1 MARRTKAK
9 AEETRVALLDA
20 AERVFSDKGVT
31 STSLNEV
38 AAAAGVTRGA
48 LYHHFANKLSLLDA
62 LMERVMMPLEEMR
75 RLDEEQPRGGCL
87 DAIRERSLTVLH
99 LAVSDPHAQAVFS
112 ILFHKCEYVEGVLP
126 IQRRHLECRSSCAEE
141 VTAAFAAA
149 IAAGELPA
157 SLCPRQATVGLFC
170 YIDGLV
176 FNWLLDPDFFDLKQQ
191 ASALLDCYLNGLQQ
205 RPDAAR

>member
-1 MARRTKAK
+1 MARRTKAE
-9 AEETRVALLDA
+9 AEETRIALLDA
-20 AERVFSDKGVT
+20 AERVFSAQGVS

-75 RLDEEQPRGGCL
+75 QQQAPQGSALAQ
-87 DAIRERSLTVLH
+87 IRERA
-99 LAVSDPHAQAVFS
+99 LAVLQLAVNDPHAQAVFS

>member
-1 MARRTKAK
+1 MVRRTKAE
-9 AEETRVALLDA
+9 AEDTRVALLDA

-48 LYHHFANKLSLLDA
+48 LYHHFSNKLDLLDA
-62 LMERVMMPLEEMR
+62 LMERIMMPLEEMR
-75 RLDEEQPRGGCL
+75 RRDDELQGGPCL
-87 DAIRERSLTVLH
+87 ASIRDRSLTVLR
-99 LAVSDPHAQAVFS
+99 LAVADPHARAVFS
-112 ILFHKCEYVEGVLP
+112 ILYHKCEYVDGVLP
-126 IQRRHLECRSSCAEE
+126 VQRRHLECRSDCALE

-157 SLCPRQATVGLFC
+157 SLCPRKATIGLFS

-176 FNWLLDPDFFDLKQQ
+176 FNWLLDPDYFDLGSD
-191 ASALLDCYLNGLQQ
+191 APFFIDSYLNGL
-205 RPDAAR
+205 RRAGSKE

>member
-1 MARRTKAK
+1 MVRRTKAE

-48 LYHHFANKLSLLDA
+48 LYHHFSNKLDLLDA

-75 RLDEEQPRGGCL
+75 RLDEEQPGGSSL
-87 DAIRERSLTVLH
+87 TAIRERSLTVLQ
-99 LAVSDPHAQAVFS
+99 LAVSDPHARAVFS
-112 ILFHKCEYVEGVLP
+112 ILYHKCEFVEGVLP
-126 IQRRHLECRSSCAEE
+126 VQRRHLECRSDCITE

-149 IAAGELPA
+149 IAAGELPPG
-157 SLCPRQATVGLFC
+157 LCPRQVTIGLFS

-176 FNWLLDPDFFDLKQQ
+176 FNWLLDPDYFDLG
-191 ASALLDCYLNGLQQ
+191 ADAPFFIDSYLNGL
-205 RPDAAR
+205 RRAASKE

>member
-1 MARRTKAK
+1 MVRRTKAE

-48 LYHHFANKLSLLDA
+48 LYHHFSNKLDLLDA

-75 RLDEEQPRGGCL
+75 RQDDELQGGPCL
-87 DAIRERSLTVLH
+87 ATIRDRSLTVLR
-99 LAVSDPHAQAVFS
+99 LAVADPHARAVFS
-112 ILFHKCEYVEGVLP
+112 ILYHKCEFVEGVLP
-126 IQRRHLECRSSCAEE
+126 VQRRHLECRSDCITE
-141 VTAAFAAA
+141 VTSAFAAA
-149 IAAGELPA
+149 ITAGELPA
-157 SLCPRQATVGLFC
+157 SLCPRQATIGLFS

-176 FNWLLDPDFFDLKQQ
+176 FNWLLDPDYFDLG
-191 ASALLDCYLNGLQQ
+191 ADAPFFIDSYLHGLK
-205 RPDAAR
+205 RPSGKE

>member
-1 MARRTKAK
+1 MVRRTKAE
-9 AEETRVALLDA
+9 AAETRVALLDA
-20 AERVFSDKGVT
+20 AERVFSAQGVS

-48 LYHHFANKLSLLDA
+48 LYHHFANKLDLLGA

-75 RLDEEQPRGGCL
+75 QQQSPQGPVLAQ
-87 DAIRERSLTVLH
+87 IRERA
-99 LAVSDPHAQAVFS
+99 LAVLQLAVNDPHAQAVFS

-126 IQRRHLECRSSCAEE
+126 IQRRHLECRSSCANE
-141 VTAAFAAA
+141 VTAAFRQA

-191 ASALLDCYLNGLQQ
+191 APALLDCYLNGLQQ
-205 RPDAAR
+205 RPATTS